1 MKNLLKNLRE
11 NITHYIQLRIA
22 AIRLEAVDR
31 ISNVMGYFTFI
42 LIVAFLFFF
51 AFLYFSFGLAAW
63 LGDLFNSRYAGMFC
77 TGGIIVLVA
86 VITILLNK
94 PIVRFFAGKL
104 AVIMLIKRSKEKDE
118 EDEDAL

>member
-1 MKNLLKNLRE
+1 MKNLLNNLRE
-11 NITHYIQLRIA
+11 SITHYIQLRLS

-31 ISNVMGYFTFI
+31 ISNVMGYFTFM

-63 LGDLFNSRYAGMFC
+63 LGDVFNSRFAGMLC
-77 TGGIIVLVA
+77 TGGIIVLIAFVA
-86 VITILLNK
+86 ILLNK

-104 AVIMLIKRSKEKDE
+104 AVIMLRKRAKEDE
-118 EDEDAL
+118 EDEDALL